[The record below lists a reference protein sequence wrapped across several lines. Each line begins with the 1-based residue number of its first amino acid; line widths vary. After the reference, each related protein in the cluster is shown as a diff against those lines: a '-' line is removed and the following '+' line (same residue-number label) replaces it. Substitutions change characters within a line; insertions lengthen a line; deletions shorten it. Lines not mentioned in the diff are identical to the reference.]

1 MRPRKLGAVVFAAIA
16 IACSGDSGNGGGT
29 GPQDVATPGFV
40 NVTLAT
46 PNSNDGALLL
56 TLSGGTIDSL
66 AASAGGGTIFFA
78 STGTNT
84 FRVMVAGTIGDG
96 PVVKFWMPDR
106 RDVAQYLA
114 TLEQAAV
121 RGSYEQQDIG
131 GYSLSIAE

>member
-1 MRPRKLGAVVFAAIA
+1 MRPMKTGAVVLAAIT
-16 IACSGDSGNGGGT
+16 IACSGDSTPEST
-29 GPQDVATPGFV
+29 GPGESTSNPGFV

-56 TLSGGTIDSL
+56 TLSGGAMDSL
-66 AASAGGGTIFFA
+66 AASVGTIFFA
-78 STGTNT
+78 STATNT

-96 PVVKFWMPDR
+96 PVVRFWMPDR
-106 RDVAQYLA
+106 RNVAQYSA

-121 RGSYEQQDIG
+121 RSSYEQQDIG

>member
-1 MRPRKLGAVVFAAIA
+1 MRPRKSGAVVLAAIT
-16 IACSGDSGNGGGT
+16 IACSGDSGNGGT
-29 GPQDVATPGFV
+29 GPAQDVSTPGFV

-66 AASAGGGTIFFA
+66 TASTGTIFFA

-84 FRVMVAGTIGDG
+84 FRVMVGGTIGDG
-96 PVVKFWMPDR
+96 PVVRFWMPDR
-106 RDVAQYLA
+106 RNVAQYAA

-121 RGSYEQQDIG
+121 RSTYAQQNIS
-131 GYSLSIAE
+131 GYSLSIAQ

>member
-1 MRPRKLGAVVFAAIA
+1 MRPRKLGAVVFAAFA
-16 IACSGDSGNGGGT
+16 IACSGDSSNGGGT

-56 TLSGGTIDSL
+56 TLSGGTMDSM
-66 AASAGGGTIFFA
+66 AASAGTIFFA

-96 PVVKFWMPDR
+96 PVVRFWMPDR
-106 RDVAQYLA
+106 RNVSQYVA
-114 TLEQAAV
+114 TLEQAAA
-121 RGSYEQQDIG
+121 RSTYEQQSIG
-131 GYSLSIAE
+131 GYSLSIAP

>member
-1 MRPRKLGAVVFAAIA
+1 MRPRQAGAVVLAALTIT
-16 IACSGDSGNGGGT
+16 CGKDSDNGGT
-29 GPQDVATPGFV
+29 GPAEDPIDPGFV

-56 TLSGGTIDSL
+56 TVSGGPIDSL
-66 AASAGGGTIFFA
+66 TASAGTIFFA

-96 PVVKFWMPDR
+96 PVVRFWMPDR
-106 RDVAQYLA
+106 RNVAQYVA
-114 TLEQAAV
+114 TLQQAAV
-121 RGSYEQQDIG
+121 RSTYEQQDIS

>member
-1 MRPRKLGAVVFAAIA
+1 MRPRKTGAVVIAAIT
-16 IACSGDSGNGGGT
+16 IACGGDSTPEST
-29 GPQDVATPGFV
+29 GPGENTSNPGFV

-56 TLSGGTIDSL
+56 TLSGGAMDSL
-66 AASAGGGTIFFA
+66 TASVGTIFFA

-96 PVVKFWMPDR
+96 PVVRFWMPDR
-106 RDVAQYLA
+106 RNVAQYVA

-121 RGSYEQQDIG
+121 RSSYEQQDIG
-131 GYSLSIAE
+131 AYSLSIAE

>member
-1 MRPRKLGAVVFAAIA
+1 MRPRKTGAVVFTAIT
-16 IACSGDSGNGGGT
+16 IACGGDSNNGGT
-29 GPQDVATPGFV
+29 GVPQDMSNPGFV

-66 AASAGGGTIFFA
+66 AASAGTIFFA

-84 FRVMVAGTIGDG
+84 FGVIVAGTIGDG
-96 PVVKFWMPDR
+96 PVVRFWMPDR
-106 RDVAQYLA
+106 RNVSQYVA
-114 TLEQAAV
+114 TLEQAAA
-121 RGSYEQQDIG
+121 RSTYEQQDIS

>member
-1 MRPRKLGAVVFAAIA
+1 MIRAGKSGAVVLAAIT
-16 IACSGDSGNGGGT
+16 IACSGDANTGGT
-29 GPQDVATPGFV
+29 EPVSTINPGFV

-56 TLSGGTIDSL
+56 TLSGGTMDSL
-66 AASAGGGTIFFA
+66 TASAGTIFFA

-96 PVVKFWMPDR
+96 PVVRFWMPDR
-106 RDVAQYLA
+106 RNVSQYVA

-121 RGSYEQQDIG
+121 RSTYEQQDIG

>member
-1 MRPRKLGAVVFAAIA
+1 MRPGKSGAVVLAAIT
-16 IACSGDSGNGGGT
+16 IACSGDSGNGGT
-29 GPQDVATPGFV
+29 GPPQDASTPGFV

-66 AASAGGGTIFFA
+66 AASAGTIFFA

-96 PVVKFWMPDR
+96 PVVRFWMPDR
-106 RDVAQYLA
+106 RNVAQYVA
-114 TLEQAAV
+114 TLEQAAA
-121 RGSYEQQDIG
+121 RSSYVQQDIG
-131 GYSLSIAE
+131 AYSLSIAE